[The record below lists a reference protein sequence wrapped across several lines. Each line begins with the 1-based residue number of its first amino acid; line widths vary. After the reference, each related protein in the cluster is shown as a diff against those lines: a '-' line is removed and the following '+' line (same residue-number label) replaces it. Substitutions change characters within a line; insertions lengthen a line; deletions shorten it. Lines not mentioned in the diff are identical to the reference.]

1 MWSLG
6 CRQGESALS
15 LLEEEHR
22 AWVAV
27 APPPWQEEVS
37 WGPTPCQLSAPAL
50 SSPPCK
56 RKLFLH
62 SSEDRDSP
70 TLQPGTAEHWGHT
83 NSSLRRH
90 DPLLQ
95 LASIKTISHGQ
106 TLQAQP

>member
-6 CRQGESALS
+6 CRQGESSLS

-37 WGPTPCQLSAPAL
+37 WDPTPCQLSAPAL

-56 RKLFLH
+56 RKPFLD
-62 SSEDRDSP
+62 SSEDRHSHP
-70 TLQPGTAEHWGHT
+70 SAWHCRALGTHKQI
-83 NSSLRRH
+83 LM
-90 DPLLQ
+90 
-95 LASIKTISHGQ
+95 KT
-106 TLQAQP
+106 

>member
-56 RKLFLH
+56 GKPQSL
-62 SSEDRDSP
+62 SSTRLKTETC
-70 TLQPGTAEHWGHT
+70 TLQPGTAENWGHT
-83 NSSLRRH
+83 NSS
-90 DPLLQ
+90 
-95 LASIKTISHGQ
+95 
-106 TLQAQP
+106 